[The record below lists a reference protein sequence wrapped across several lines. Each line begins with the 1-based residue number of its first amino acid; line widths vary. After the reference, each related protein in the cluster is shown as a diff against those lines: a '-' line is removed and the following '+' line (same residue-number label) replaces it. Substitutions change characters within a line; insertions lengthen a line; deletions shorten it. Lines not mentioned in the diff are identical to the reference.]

1 MPKKNQNSAGGKKK
15 NLTILLLLLIMTGTC
30 VIAGYTL
37 YEMKNIKQLAVD
49 GTPEQTVSIES
60 VVPVYIPL
68 DTFTV
73 SLKPT
78 QRESD
83 RILYIGLT
91 LRVRDDKSQELIEKY
106 LPEVR
111 SRLLVLF
118 SKQTADELSTD
129 DGKYQL
135 IDNIKTAMNKPLA
148 ADQSAVVT
156 DVLFNAFILR

>member
-1 MPKKNQNSAGGKKK
+1 MPKKNQNSAGEKKK
-15 NLTILLLLLIMTGTC
+15 PLIVILLLLIALGTC
-30 VIAGYTL
+30 AIAGYTL
-37 YEMKNIKQLAVD
+37 YEMKNIKMLAVEGASD
-49 GTPEQTVSIES
+49 QPRAVES
-60 VVPVYIPL
+60 VVPVYIPM

-78 QRESD
+78 QREND

-91 LRVRDDKSQELIEKY
+91 LRVRDEQSQQLIEKF

-118 SKQTADELSTD
+118 SKQTAEELSTD
-129 DGKYQL
+129 EGKYQL
-135 IDNIKTAMNKPLA
+135 VETIKSVMNKPLA
-148 ADQSAVVT
+148 AEQSVIVT

>member
-1 MPKKNQNSAGGKKK
+1 MPKKTQSSAGGKKK
-15 NLTILLLLLIMTGTC
+15 NLTILLLIMTGTC
-30 VIAGYTL
+30 AIAGYTL
-37 YEMKNIKQLAVD
+37 YEMKGIKQLAVEGASD
-49 GTPEQTVSIES
+49 QAGTAES
-60 VVPVYIPL
+60 VIPVYIPL

-78 QRESD
+78 QREND

-91 LRVRDDKSQELIEKY
+91 LRVRDDKSQELIEKF

-118 SKQTADELSTD
+118 SKQTAEELSTD
-129 DGKYQL
+129 EGKYKL
-135 IDNIKTAMNKPLA
+135 VDNIKTVMNKPFVA
-148 ADQSAVVT
+148 EQSAIVT